1 MLRHALSIFLI
12 LLGLSPFAQ
21 VEEEVKVLLDKAND
35 VFLSNPDSSLILKIK
50 AESLIENSDSDELKA
65 EVYNS
70 LASTYLQKAQL
81 KKTADY
87 LDQAIKLCSKKN
99 NQTEAWNYKLR
110 ANLLQRLGENDK
122 SIAYQ
127 NKAME
132 IYLENGDTLSYAG
145 TAVNTFLDYK
155 HQKDTANCRLVI
167 EKLDSLKDYF
177 KGDMAYFYYQNKG
190 MYYQM
195 VSKNNWADIY
205 FNKAYQISLEEK
217 MIDSRATI
225 LSLLGENKL
234 AEKKYLEAEKHLK
247 EAIELSQQNNLIH
260 EEAEA
265 LEVLV
270 KVYVEQGKMGLAFE
284 KQSEMHALK
293 NEIYQL
299 EKVNHIHGLEKQLEL
314 NEIQM
319 KVNQK
324 DLEIS
329 KKNAKIKAQKL
340 EDTRNRHKYQLAII
354 ALLVALLL
362 GVIIGISLLRVRKLN
377 KEIAKQHTIVEEQN
391 LQIQEALD
399 DINDS
404 LRYSERLQKSLLP
417 KNNIFEEVF
426 KEHFIFYKPKQQVSG
441 DFYWFTTQANT
452 HLFAVGD
459 CTGHGVPGAMV
470 SVVCTNGLNRAVREE
485 QLIEPGKILDRT
497 REIVIS
503 EFEKNEGEVKDGMDI
518 ALCSLEGNKLKYAGA
533 NNPLWIVRKDSFEIE
548 EIKADKQPIGKYAG
562 SSAYTTHE
570 VDINSGDSIYIFSDG
585 FVDQFGGEYG
595 KKYKTKN
602 FKSLLISIQES
613 NMKEQLDIIEQT
625 FDAWKKDFEQ
635 LDDVCVIGIKF

>member
-1 MLRHALSIFLI
+1 M
-12 LLGLSPFAQ
+12 AQ
-21 VEEEVKVLLDKAND
+21 VDEKVKELLNKAND

-99 NQTEAWNYKLR
+99 DQTEAWNYKLR

-155 HQKDTANCRLVI
+155 YQNDTANCRLVI

-195 VSKNNWADIY
+195 VSKNNWANIY
-205 FNKAYQISLEEK
+205 FDKAYQISLEEN

-234 AEKKYLEAEKHLK
+234 AEKKYSEAESHLK
-247 EAIELSQQNNLIH
+247 EAIELSKQNNLIH

-270 KVYVEQGKMGLAFE
+270 KVYVEQEKMGLAFE

-362 GVIIGISLLRVRKLN
+362 GAIIGISLLRVRKLN

-417 KNNIFEEVF
+417 KNNSFEEAF

-441 DFYWFTTQANT
+441 DFYWFATQSNT

-518 ALCSLEGNKLKYAGA
+518 ALCSLERNKLKYAGA
-533 NNPLWIVRKDSFEIE
+533 NNPLWIIRKDSFEIE

-562 SSAYTTHE
+562 SIAYNTHE
-570 VDINSGDSIYIFSDG
+570 VDINQGDSIYIFSDG

-602 FKSLLISIQES
+602 FKSLLLSIQES

-625 FDAWKKDFEQ
+625 FNSWKKDFEQ

>member
-1 MLRHALSIFLI
+1 VLKNTLIIFLI
-12 LLGLSPFAQ
+12 LFGFSSLAQ
-21 VEEEVKVLLDKAND
+21 VEDQVNQLLNKAND
-35 VFLSNPDSSLILKIK
+35 VFLSHPDSSFLLKIE
-50 AESLIENSDSDELKA
+50 AEKLIEESESDELKA
-65 EVYNS
+65 KVYNS

-87 LDQAIKLCSKKN
+87 LDRAIKLCSKN
-99 NQTEAWNYKLR
+99 NDETEAWNYKLR
-110 ANLLQRLGENDK
+110 ANLLQRLGDHDK

-127 NKAME
+127 DKAMA
-132 IYLENGDTLSYAG
+132 IYLESGDTLSYAA

-155 HQKDTANCRLVI
+155 HQKDTANCRMVI

-190 MYYQM
+190 TYYQM
-195 VSKNNWADIY
+195 ISKNNWADIY
-205 FNKAYQISLEEK
+205 FNKAYQISVNEN

-225 LSLLGENKL
+225 LALMGENKL
-234 AEKKYLEAEKHLK
+234 AEKKYAEAEKHLK
-247 EAIELSQQNNLIH
+247 EAIELSKKNELIH

-270 KVYVEQGKMGLAFE
+270 KVYVEQDKMALAFE
-284 KQSEMHALK
+284 KQSEMYALK

-299 EKVNHIHGLEKQLEL
+299 EKVNHIHGLEKQLEV

-340 EDTRNRHKYQLAII
+340 EDTRNKHKYQLAII

-362 GVIIGISLLRVRKLN
+362 GAIIGISLLRVRKLN

-417 KNNIFEEVF
+417 KSNSFEEAF

-441 DFYWFTTQANT
+441 DFYWFTTQSNT

-485 QLIEPGKILDRT
+485 QLVEPGKILDRT

-570 VDINSGDSIYIFSDG
+570 ININPGDSIYIFSDG

-602 FKSLLISIQES
+602 FKSLLLSIQES
-613 NMKEQLDIIEQT
+613 NMKEQLDIVEQT